1 MATKKAP
8 SSPVSPQN
16 GVQFINHTFDDKTKA
31 AFKKSLENLDAER
44 FFERIDTLI
53 EGGYSISIKHDD
65 HNNCI
70 SAFIIA
76 KNGAGQNSGCILT
89 GRGRTSVSAL
99 YAAIYRH
106 FDVFD
111 TIWPVETVNHRGT
124 DDD

>member
-1 MATKKAP
+1 MPTKTASKQP
-8 SSPVSPQN
+8 KPQEN

-31 AFKKSLENLDAER
+31 AFKKSLENLDADR
-44 FFERIDTLI
+44 FFERIDTLV

-65 HNNCI
+65 FNDCV

-111 TIWPVETVNHRGT
+111 TVWPVETVNHRGT